1 MNLTIKVRRLTRYQE
16 AAFSFDGTLME
27 SGLLNEVE
35 SKELARE
42 LINAAHDLVRHNSEE
57 LGEKVYEALAAFD
70 AK

>member
-1 MNLTIKVRRLTRYQE
+1 
-16 AAFSFDGTLME
+16 ME